1 MPFQCSANLR
11 VAQAQPQG
19 RHLGS
24 ELGEDVQALKLNE
37 RMFRS
42 KLVRSEGVGHNRLR
56 RNSRG
61 WTRTSDKTVNS
72 RLLYQ
77 LSYAGSLHRV
87 SVEQKYSTSEPGGV
101 KDPRGPRGGP
111 RGDHPGAQ
119 WGLVP
124 GDQDD
129 KGCGCE
135 GHAERGLQKA
145 MVSLVWEC

>member
-11 VAQAQPQG
+11 VAQAQPRG